1 MSMLALSQRVEV
13 LEKQMAQLIAE
24 SQSDKK
30 KEEKKEKK
38 EKKDKKQKKEKN
50 SSDDDEPKKKRALTG
65 YNLYCKAM
73 RDEAKTQLADDSDE
87 PPKSQDIMKK
97 IGAMWKALDEEETQ
111 EWNDKAKEL
120 KEADA

>member
-1 MSMLALSQRVEV
+1 MSMTLELVAQRIEV
-13 LEKQMAQLIAE
+13 LEKQMAHLVAD
-24 SQSDKK
+24 SQSHKK

-38 EKKDKKQKKEKN
+38 QKKEKK
-50 SSDDDEPKKKRALTG
+50 STDDDEPKKKRALTG

-73 RDEAKTQLADDSDE
+73 RDEAKTQLADESDE

-120 KEADA
+120 KDDA

>member
-1 MSMLALSQRVEV
+1 MSMTLELVAQRVEV
-13 LEKQMAQLIAE
+13 LEKQMAQFIAE

-38 EKKDKKQKKEKN
+38 EKKQKKEKN
-50 SSDDDEPKKKRALTG
+50 SSDDEEPKKKRALTG